1 MNSEELSRLAP
12 LLGAMA
18 VLVLLSAFFSGS
30 ETSLFSLTR
39 GQRERL
45 ARSPRSVDRYVAN
58 LLSDPRRL
66 IATVLLG
73 NELINITFSSLAA
86 SVIERVTGD
95 HVGVVA
101 VTFLTT
107 ALTVPLLL
115 LLGEITP
122 KSIALAVPESWARV
136 AAYPL
141 GAFMVV
147 VTPVRVIVAGVA
159 ALFVRVLGQKAD
171 PDAHKLGEAEFKA
184 LVDVGSEAGELEA
197 AERRLIHNVF
207 EFADRAVV
215 EIMTPARDVFS
226 LSFELPLARVV
237 SEVAKSGFSRVPVH
251 RGKQKDKQEIV
262 GVLFAKDLVGW
273 SSGRLSAK
281 TIKDLVRPVSYVPKT
296 SKCAQVFQEFQRHK
310 THFAIVVDE
319 YGRQVG
325 LVTMED
331 LLVELFGQLGQE
343 PRGNAPRHAADAPS
357 APVRLPMPPPPS
369 EAGDEGGGGAS

>member
-1 MNSEELSRLAP
+1 MPTSVFSAIAPILA
-12 LLGAMA
+12 AMA

-39 GQRERL
+39 GQREKL
-45 ARSPRSVDRYVAN
+45 SRSERSIDRYVAA
-58 LLSDPRRL
+58 LLGDPKRL

-86 SVIERVTGD
+86 SAVEEL
-95 HVGVVA
+95 VGHRFGAVA
-101 VTFLTT
+101 ITFLTT
-107 ALTVPLLL
+107 GFTVPLLL
-115 LLGEITP
+115 LFGEIIP
-122 KSIALAVPESWARV
+122 KSIALATPESWARV
-136 AAYPL
+136 AGRPL
-141 GAFMVV
+141 GIFMWV
-147 VTPVRVIVAGVA
+147 VTPLRVIVAGIA
-159 ALFVRVLGQKAD
+159 AVVVRLLGQRQTGG
-171 PDAHKLGEAEFKA
+171 PEKLGEVEFKA
-184 LVDVGSEAGELEA
+184 LVDVGQEAGELEP

-207 EFADRAVV
+207 EFADRTVV

-237 SEVAKSGFSRVPVH
+237 AEVAKSGYSRVPVH

-273 SSGRLSAK
+273 SSGRLAQK
-281 TIKDLVRPVSYVPKT
+281 TLKDLIRPVSYVPKT

-331 LLVELFGQLGQE
+331 LLVELFGALGQE
-343 PRGNAPRHAADAPS
+343 PRGNTVRPREDGSGPI
-357 APVRLPMPPPPS
+357 RMPIPQPPS
-369 EAGDEGGGGAS
+369 ESGR

>member
-1 MNSEELSRLAP
+1 MPTQVLSALAP
-12 LLGAMA
+12 ILAAMA

-39 GQRERL
+39 GQREKL
-45 ARSPRSVDRYVAN
+45 SRSERSIDRYVAN
-58 LLSDPRRL
+58 LLVDPKRL

-86 SVIERVTGD
+86 SAVEDIFGHRF
-95 HVGVVA
+95 GVVA
-101 VTFLTT
+101 ITFLTT
-107 ALTVPLLL
+107 GFTVPLLL
-115 LLGEITP
+115 LFGEIIP
-122 KSIALAVPESWARV
+122 KSIALATPESWARV
-136 AAYPL
+136 AGRPL
-141 GAFMVV
+141 GLFMWV
-147 VTPVRVIVAGVA
+147 VTPVRMVVSGIAGLV
-159 ALFVRVLGQKAD
+159 VRILGQKSTGG
-171 PDAHKLGEAEFKA
+171 PEKLGELEFKA
-184 LVDVGSEAGELEA
+184 LVDVGQEAGELEA

-237 SEVAKSGFSRVPVH
+237 AEVAKSGYSRVPVH

-262 GVLFAKDLVGW
+262 GVIFAKDLVGW
-273 SSGRLSAK
+273 SSGRLAQK
-281 TIKDLVRPVSYVPKT
+281 TLKDLIRPVSYVPKT
-296 SKCAQVFQEFQRHK
+296 SKCAQVFSEFQRHK

-331 LLVELFGQLGQE
+331 LLVELFGALGQE
-343 PRGNAPRHAADAPS
+343 PRGNTVRPRDGESGPL
-357 APVRLPMPPPPS
+357 RLPIPQPPS
-369 EAGDEGGGGAS
+369 ESGR